1 METTCPECG
10 HDLSSFVRT
19 GEELRYCPGCSRRL
33 AGDFPSCT
41 KCGRLVCTEHAVMLD
56 AGVVC
61 EACHLGFESAVAP
74 GQMAQRLTGYTA
86 TDALAFTAG
95 EMDDNLFGDLS

>member
-1 METTCPECG
+1 MTQLCQMTIGFLIPRACENKAR
-10 HDLSSFVRT
+10 F
-19 GEELRYCPGCSRRL
+19 
-33 AGDFPSCT
+33 SCT
-41 KCGRLVCTEHAVMLD
+41 KCGRSVCTEHAVMLD

-74 GQMAQRLTGYTA
+74 GQMAQRLTSYTA
-86 TDALAFTAG
+86 ADALAFTAG